1 MQYLFPLCLCCSGF
15 AWRQDLPGP
24 WNHSPQGT
32 WGCPSSFEDQEPHV
46 LIGDHH
52 MGMRS
57 PTVWGLTALAFP
69 THSPCG
75 ATVGCFLWQVLDFKP
90 GSSSTTEQAALNNH
104 LLFEGMS
111 LSTGSCC
118 RAPDVKQPVP
128 GLLCDTTVYHRTC
141 HGFFAPGF
149 QPLRAFSV
157 YQWKSELLPN
167 LSFFSNDLY
176 LPVCAGSTGDGR
188 HGVNPWALPRK
199 RRPSRD
205 TGIAGSDQ

>member
-1 MQYLFPLCLCCSGF
+1 
-15 AWRQDLPGP
+15 
-24 WNHSPQGT
+24 
-32 WGCPSSFEDQEPHV
+32 
-46 LIGDHH
+46 

-57 PTVWGLTALAFP
+57 PTVWGFTALAFP

-104 LLFEGMS
+104 LGFEGVS

-118 RAPDVKQPVP
+118 RAPDAKQPVP

-149 QPLRAFSV
+149 QPSRAFSV
-157 YQWKSELLPN
+157 YQWKSELCPTSASSPMTYTFPCVLDPLVMGGTESTFATFLDNGDPAGTQALLGVIRKGGWTHSWSNSSHGRIQNLP
-167 LSFFSNDLY
+167 SAF
-176 LPVCAGSTGDGR
+176 PST
-188 HGVNPWALPRK
+188 HSKICN
-199 RRPSRD
+199 
-205 TGIAGSDQ
+205 